1 MAQPSPVD
9 ARSAFES
16 QVRENYGRVAYSHK
30 THLKMA
36 DKLSTR
42 QARYKIAQI
51 VLSALITSGLIG
63 TLATDQKWLGVVTA
77 LVSMGQL
84 ALSSYLKDVNPG
96 AVAALHCDAASEL
109 WGVREDF
116 LSLIADARD
125 PSTPLED
132 LKVRRAAVQERLT
145 KIYKGAP
152 QTDADAYKKAQIALQ
167 ENEELTFSEAE
178 LDRLL
183 PPSLRRGGEPNEPR

>member
-1 MAQPSPVD
+1 
-9 ARSAFES
+9 
-16 QVRENYGRVAYSHK
+16 
-30 THLKMA
+30 MA
-36 DKLSTR
+36 DKLAAR
-42 QARYKIAQI
+42 QSFYKVTQI
-51 VLSALITSGLIG
+51 VLSALITSGAIG
-63 TLATDQKWLGVVTA
+63 ALVFEKRWVAAITA
-77 LVSMGQL
+77 LISMGQL

-125 PSTPLED
+125 PASSLEE
-132 LKVRRAAVQERLT
+132 LKNRRAAVQERLT

-152 QTDADAYKKAQIALQ
+152 QTDAEAYRQAQIALQ
-167 ENEELTFSEAE
+167 NNDELSFSEAE

-183 PPSLRRGGEPNEPR
+183 PPSLRRGGEPQG